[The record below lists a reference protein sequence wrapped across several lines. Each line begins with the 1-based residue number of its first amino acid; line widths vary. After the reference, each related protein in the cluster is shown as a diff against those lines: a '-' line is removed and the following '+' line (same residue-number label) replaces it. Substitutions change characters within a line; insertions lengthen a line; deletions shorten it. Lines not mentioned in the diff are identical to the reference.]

1 MSKVSV
7 RIPSMLANLF
17 GGDKEFKATA
27 ENLGEL
33 IQHLI
38 DKHGSEVSKRM
49 LDSNGKLKQVINI
62 YVNGKNVRFTG
73 ELETKLQDDDVI
85 SVLPAVAGG

>member
-1 MSKVSV
+1 MAKVSV
-7 RIPSMLANLF
+7 RIPSMLAKLF
-17 GGDKEFKATA
+17 GGDKEFEATS

-38 DKHGSEVSKRM
+38 GKHGSEVSQRM
-49 LDSNGKLKQVINI
+49 LDSNGKLKQVINV

-73 ELETKLQDDDVI
+73 ELETKLQDGDVI